1 MKKYY
6 YVCGNRDGGLWEMSP
21 GSKERGR
28 EVVHLSASK
37 AEKKEL
43 YDIYAFIE
51 SKIIHTLK
59 SLTSTRK
66 TKIIL
71 LPDDFLQQLSDYT
84 HLVSRCAKVCWI
96 FFPSQKTSLQYYLTN
111 DLDDS
116 EECFEIK
123 SVKWQNNYLVNI
135 QYCLKGAPK
144 PTANLGIINYTD
156 LIIFKK
162 DICGYVDEYF
172 SRKLLNT
179 YHITE
184 QLEDLIS
191 QLAKL
196 SSVDNRTSA
205 EELIK
210 EVL

>member
-21 GSKERGR
+21 GFKERGR
-28 EVVHLSASK
+28 EVVHLSALNN
-37 AEKKEL
+37 EKKEL

-71 LPDDFLQQLSDYT
+71 LPDDFLQQLSDFT
-84 HLVSRCAKVCWI
+84 HLVPRCAKVCWI
-96 FFPSQKTSLQYYLTN
+96 YLPSTKTSLQYYLAN
-111 DLDDS
+111 DLDNS

-123 SVKWQNNYLVNI
+123 SVKWQNNYLVSI
-135 QYCLKGAPK
+135 QYHLKESPK
-144 PTANLGIINYTD
+144 SAVNLAINNYTD
-156 LIIFKK
+156 LIIFQL
-162 DICGYVDEYF
+162 DICNFIDKYF
-172 SRKLLNT
+172 SKTINT
-179 YHITE
+179 YHIMR

-191 QLAKL
+191 QLSML
-196 SSVDNRTSA
+196 NSVDDRTSA
-205 EELIK
+205 EEL
-210 EVL
+210 LRRL